1 MTQPLD
7 DPGRR
12 FLETQPVGTLTTL
25 RPDGKARSSVVYFT
39 LDGDRVRISTVAK
52 RAKARDVE
60 RTGWASFCVMGH
72 EKPFPSLT
80 VEGAARI
87 VTEDIGPATAA
98 LLEKI
103 TGQAPEAVPTDEQLA
118 VGGRVI
124 LEIDVERVY
133 GVSYVS

>member
-1 MTQPLD
+1 MSGPLD
-7 DPGRR
+7 DASRR

-25 RPDGKARSSVVYFT
+25 RSDGKARSSVVYFT
-39 LDGDRVRISTVAK
+39 LEGDRIRISTVAK
-52 RAKARDVE
+52 RAKARDVT

-72 EKPFPSLT
+72 EKPFPSLS
-80 VEGAARI
+80 VEGPARI
-87 VTEDIGPATAA
+87 VTRDIGPATAA

-103 TGQAPEAVPTDEQLA
+103 TGKTPDAVPTDEQLA